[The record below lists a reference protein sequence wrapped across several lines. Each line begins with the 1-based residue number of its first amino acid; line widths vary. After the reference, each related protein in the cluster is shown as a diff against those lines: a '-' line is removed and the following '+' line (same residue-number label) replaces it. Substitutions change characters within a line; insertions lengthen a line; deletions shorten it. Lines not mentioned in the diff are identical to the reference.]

1 MTPLPPA
8 FHAMLRDRLRARAA
22 AAGLDGLLL
31 LAPGNVAYASGWL
44 FSVNERPM
52 GLWVPVDGEATLFVP
67 HLELENAFGVAGVQV
82 STYEEFPGLVPPALW
97 MMAQTGARRLA
108 VDALDA
114 RYLAPAQGM
123 VAALDLTDHCLP
135 ERSIKHAPELALIR
149 EAARFADMVLERLV
163 AQAGDMIAQGATEL
177 DLMVDCTGHARRA
190 LAAAHGKAF
199 AGTKMGITA
208 SVHSGPRAA
217 LPHGA
222 VLERVP
228 HRGEPIIAGIGCS
241 LGGYHAESGV
251 TLVYGEPTTDQRRV
265 MQAMADAN
273 TATIDALAQRQTCT
287 RVNYAALAPI
297 READF
302 GEAIRHRIGHG
313 MGVEGHEAPWL
324 SPGDDT
330 PTATG
335 MVFSCEP
342 GIYRPGHDGWRCIET
357 LILTDA
363 GVETPSRFQSTH
375 PLDARVIS

>member
-1 MTPLPPA
+1 MTPLPPS

-67 HLELENAFGVAGVQV
+67 HLELENALGVAGVAV
-82 STYEEFPGLVPPALW
+82 STYEEFPGLIPPALW
-97 MMAQTGARRLA
+97 MIAQTGARSLA
-108 VDALDA
+108 VDALEA
-114 RYLAPAQGM
+114 KYLAAAQGLLTK
-123 VAALDLTDHCLP
+123 LDLTDHCLP
-135 ERSIKHAPELALIR
+135 ERSVKHAPEVALIR
-149 EAARFADMVLERLV
+149 EAARFAEMVLERLLE
-163 AQAGDMIAQGATEL
+163 QAGDMIAQGATEL
-177 DLMVDCTGHARRA
+177 DLMADCTGHARLA
-190 LAAAHGKAF
+190 LAATHGQAF

-208 SVHSGPRAA
+208 SVHSGPRGA
-217 LPHGA
+217 LPHGT
-222 VLERVP
+222 VLARVP
-228 HRGEPIIAGIGCS
+228 QKGEPIIAGIGCS

-251 TLVYGEPTTDQRRV
+251 TLVYGEPTADQRRV

-273 TATIDALAQRQTCT
+273 AATIQALAQHQTCT
-287 RVNYAALAPI
+287 RVNDAALAPI
-297 READF
+297 RAAGF
-302 GEAIRHRIGHG
+302 GAAIRHRIGHG

-330 PTATG
+330 LTGPG

-342 GIYRPGHDGWRCIET
+342 GIYRPGLDGWRCIET
-357 LILTDA
+357 LIVTDT

-375 PLDARVIS
+375 PFDARVIS